1 MLYIWAM
8 KISNETKVG
17 VLAVVALAALILGFN
32 FLKGSSLFEHT
43 KKLYAK
49 FDNVEGLEVSNA
61 VTVNGLLIG
70 NISAINE
77 SDKDLSQGVVVTIS
91 LKKDIRL
98 PDNSIAMVNS
108 GFISS
113 ATITITKGYSTKFLE
128 SGDTIET
135 KQKPNLLSQVQA
147 NIDPV
152 ILQLR
157 GTLSS
162 LDSLV
167 QQVGTM
173 FDPRTKNNFS
183 AIVANLA
190 TSSGELQQL
199 LNTHTGALAQS
210 LKNLSQFTSNLNKSN
225 EHISS
230 TMDNVDKTTAHLASA
245 KIPEAV
251 EGLNSTL
258 TDLKGTIQ
266 RINSSNGSLG
276 LLINDKRLYTN
287 LEATTRSLNTLLDDF
302 RVHPKRYVNIS
313 VFGKKDKTGPLTAP
327 IIDSTSKPQK

>member
-1 MLYIWAM
+1 M

-17 VLAVVALAALILGFN
+17 VMAVVALAALILGFN
-32 FLKGSSLFEHT
+32 YLKGSALFQHT

-49 FDNVEGLEVSNA
+49 FDNVEGLDVSNP
-61 VTVNGLLIG
+61 VQVNGLTIG
-70 NISAINE
+70 NVTAINE
-77 SDKDLSQGVVVTIS
+77 SDKDLSQGVVATIT
-91 LKKDIRL
+91 LKKDVRL
-98 PDNSIAMVNS
+98 PDNSIAMINS
-108 GFISS
+108 SLLGTS
-113 ATITITKGYSTKFLE
+113 TITITKGYSNKFLE
-128 SGDTIET
+128 NGDTIET

-152 ILQLR
+152 ILKLG
-157 GTLSS
+157 GTLTS

-167 QQVGTM
+167 QVVGTM

-190 TSSGELQQL
+190 ASSAELQKL
-199 LNTHTGALAQS
+199 LNDQSGALAQS
-210 LKNLSQFTSNLNKSN
+210 LRNLSQFTANLNKSN

-230 TMDNVDKTTAHLASA
+230 TMDNVDKTTAHLAAA

-251 EGLNSTL
+251 DGLNATL
-258 TDLKGTIQ
+258 GDLKATIQ
-266 RINSSNGSLG
+266 RLNSPNGTVG
-276 LLINDKRLYTN
+276 LLLNDKRLYNN
-287 LEATTRSLNTLLDDF
+287 LESTTRSLNTLLDDF

-327 IIDSTSKPQK
+327 VIDSTSKPNK